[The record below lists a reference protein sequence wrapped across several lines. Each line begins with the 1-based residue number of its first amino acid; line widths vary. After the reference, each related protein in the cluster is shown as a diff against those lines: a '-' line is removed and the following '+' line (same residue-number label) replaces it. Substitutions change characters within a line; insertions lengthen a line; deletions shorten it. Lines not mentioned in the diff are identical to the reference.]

1 MIPIPRFY
9 SPYAGPPSE
18 LADQSWHDLLQNMN
32 LRVTREEISK
42 SNQTSIILP
51 DGGGYLA
58 WIGAHHELHCIV
70 SLHTQN
76 CVSNGTDTPRE
87 NDSQVGIQRILLSQS
102 HS

>member
-1 MIPIPRFY
+1 MVPIPRFY

-42 SNQTSIILP
+42 SNQTSILLP

-70 SLHTQN
+70 SLQPQN
-76 CVSNGTDTPRE
+76 FVSNGSDTLRE
-87 NDSQVGIQRILLSQS
+87 NDSQVGIPRILLSQS